1 MKRPPFYILAGL
13 AVVLA
18 AAYYFYSHSIPAF
31 WTLNAA
37 ESSLSFTSVKN
48 GNIEEVHTITGLSGG
63 ADFMG
68 EYLITMDL
76 RTVETNFDIRNERMR
91 EFFFETDT
99 WALATISGPFE
110 PRVFENLPVG
120 ATLRTR
126 ISGTLSL
133 HGIEQPIA
141 VDVVVTRTAWD
152 RVTVS
157 SFLPVIIDAADYS
170 LEGGIE
176 TLRGL
181 VGLDSISPITNV
193 SFELVLEGGVT
204 PGY

>member
-1 MKRPPFYILAGL
+1 MKRPPFYVLAGL
-13 AVVLA
+13 AVVLV
-18 AAYYFYSHSIPAF
+18 AAYYFYSTSIPGF
-31 WTLNAA
+31 WTVNGA

-48 GNIEEVHTITGLSGG
+48 GDIEEVHTITGLSGG

-68 EYLITMDL
+68 EYSITMDL

-110 PRVFENLPVG
+110 PRVFEALQVG
-120 ATLRTR
+120 ATLQTR
-126 ISGTLSL
+126 IGGTLSL
-133 HGIEQPIA
+133 HGIEQPIV
-141 VDVVVTRTAWD
+141 VDVVVARTAWD

-157 SFLPVIIDAADYS
+157 SFLPVAIDAADYN

-181 VGLDSISPITNV
+181 VGLDSIAPITNV
-193 SFELVLEGGVT
+193 TFELVFEGGVT
-204 PGY
+204 PGS

>member
-1 MKRPPFYILAGL
+1 MKRPPFYVLAGL
-13 AVVLA
+13 AVILA
-18 AAYYFYSHSIPAF
+18 AAYYFYLPSIPGF
-31 WTLNAA
+31 WTVNGA

-48 GNIEEVHTITGLSGG
+48 GDIEEVHTIKGLSGG

-68 EYLITMDL
+68 EYSITMDL

-110 PRVFENLPVG
+110 PRVFEALQVG
-120 ATLRTR
+120 ATLQTR
-126 ISGTLSL
+126 IGGTLSL
-133 HGIEQPIA
+133 HGIEQPIV
-141 VDVVVTRTAWD
+141 VDVVVARTAWD

-157 SFLPVIIDAADYS
+157 SFLPVAIDAADYN

-193 SFELVLEGGVT
+193 TFELVFEGGVT
-204 PGY
+204 PGS